1 MTKKCTQERQILN
14 RRIIEVM
21 CRILSDKYDCEII
34 PKFVPLEEN
43 NGGNEDDAASGEVHP
58 ELCNTGS

>member
-14 RRIIEVM
+14 RRIIEVL
-21 CRILSDKYDCEII
+21 CEILSEKYDCVIT
-34 PKFVPLEEN
+34 PKFEPLEAI
-43 NGGNEDDAASGEVHP
+43 NGGNEDDAAFGEEHP